1 MAVLLQLWATLAVLT
16 PGYLLLLLLPAL
28 PFYSNLE
35 HRGARDKRTGDNGEN
50 GGDPQFR
57 HQYCDEML
65 GEVWSILL
73 EADTC
78 PPLSGPLSEHL
89 CGQVC

>member
-35 HRGARDKRTGDNGEN
+35 DRGARDKRTGDTGDN
-50 GGDPQFR
+50 GGVPQ
-57 HQYCDEML
+57 L
-65 GEVWSILL
+65 
-73 EADTC
+73 
-78 PPLSGPLSEHL
+78 
-89 CGQVC
+89 